1 VALIGLP
8 PSGSFLAKWQLL
20 STAFDTGQWY
30 WLPVIGIGTL
40 LASAYVFR
48 LLGHAFAPGEG
59 VGPSLSVGREEIP
72 AILLAGA
79 ATLLLGFWATVI
91 WDLVPLSAYS
101 GGGT

>member
-20 STAFDTGQWY
+20 STVFITGQWI

-40 LASAYVFR
+40 LAGAYIFR

-59 VGPSLSVGREEIP
+59 GGPSLSVGREEIP
-72 AILLAGA
+72 AVLLALI
-79 ATLLLGFWATVI
+79 ATLLLGFSATVV
-91 WDLVPLSAYS
+91 WELVPVTAYS
-101 GGGT
+101 AGGL